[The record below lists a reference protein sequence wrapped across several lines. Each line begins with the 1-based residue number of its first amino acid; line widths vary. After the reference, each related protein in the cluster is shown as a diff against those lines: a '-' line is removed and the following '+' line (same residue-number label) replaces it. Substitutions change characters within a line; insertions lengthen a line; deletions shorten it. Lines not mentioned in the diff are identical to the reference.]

1 MKNYKRIL
9 AGVLALGMVFSVTAC
24 GSGSSDSKNNDDSF
38 EATNNVEVTASDK
51 ITAIPDGAESTIIY
65 LGEGDL
71 NPTKKNPEKSTELA
85 LFEQKGGKIQFH
97 QTTNEDRFSDLA
109 AEIQA
114 NKEIPDIFK
123 YEWLAFPSQVVRD
136 MYQPIDDIVDFESDL
151 WKPTKETA
159 DQFMLGGKHY
169 VAPLGYQASA
179 MLCYNRDTIDAD
191 GLDVPYDL
199 YKSGEWTWDAWK
211 DIMTEYVN
219 NAPADTERY
228 GVNGFFRTHL
238 VQQTGK
244 NLVEYNQEK
253 GEFES
258 NLKDAD
264 IEKAQDYLY
273 DMMKEGLIL
282 NGWIGSASDC
292 FNSNCLFY
300 AMGDWAYSG
309 KSAGPKEGDNW
320 EIVPIPA
327 YDGNPQKIT
336 TSDMTAFMWVR
347 GSEKNDAVKTWFEC
361 VRVAK
366 SDPEYAEANK
376 QKFMEN
382 NPYWT
387 DEMYDVRMDVVSDDY
402 KMIFDYAFGISST
415 LGDRKQFDGNQC
427 LVDYLY
433 AAASTQDENGS
444 QPTWGSIREEYAA
457 TVESEVKD
465 LNSRLAEYNAK

>member
-1 MKNYKRIL
+1 
-9 AGVLALGMVFSVTAC
+9 
-24 GSGSSDSKNNDDSF
+24 
-38 EATNNVEVTASDK
+38 
-51 ITAIPDGAESTIIY
+51 
-65 LGEGDL
+65 
-71 NPTKKNPEKSTELA
+71 
-85 LFEQKGGKIQFH
+85 
-97 QTTNEDRFSDLA
+97 
-109 AEIQA
+109 
-114 NKEIPDIFK
+114 
-123 YEWLAFPSQVVRD
+123 
-136 MYQPIDDIVDFESDL
+136 
-151 WKPTKETA
+151 
-159 DQFMLGGKHY
+159 
-169 VAPLGYQASA
+169 
-179 MLCYNRDTIDAD
+179 
-191 GLDVPYDL
+191 
-199 YKSGEWTWDAWK
+199 
-211 DIMTEYVN
+211 
-219 NAPADTERY
+219 
-228 GVNGFFRTHL
+228 
-238 VQQTGK
+238 
-244 NLVEYNQEK
+244 K

-273 DMMKEGLIL
+273 NMMKEGLIL

-292 FNSNCLFY
+292 FNANCLFY

-309 KSAGPKEGDNW
+309 KAAGPKEGDNW

-327 YDGNPQKIT
+327 YDGDPQKIT

-366 SDPEYAEANK
+366 NDPEYAEANK

-465 LNSRLAEYNAK
+465 LNSRLAEYNAQ